1 MPKVGQQW
9 PNAFVM
15 DLPTLNGSSIEDFVM
30 ATFSV
35 SLPDRMKEYI
45 DAQVKG
51 RDFVDSG
58 DFLREF
64 PPARSGAADR
74 GTQAD
79 SRGRN
84 RQRHQHDDDERRTC
98 LDRACAGMNTA
109 AM

>member
-51 RDFVDSG
+51 GDFVDSG

-64 PPARSGAADR
+64 VRRDQGRRIEELRQILEDATASGISTMTTDGGLAWTGRAPA
-74 GTQAD
+74 
-79 SRGRN
+79 
-84 RQRHQHDDDERRTC
+84 
-98 LDRACAGMNTA
+98 
-109 AM
+109 